1 MNTKNTALA
10 VRVLAATA
18 VAALVSTAG
27 AGIVYQQD
35 FENPGSIGS
44 EWSSGATDQAAAFT
58 RFSQRRTNSA
68 LTLTLDTMDGQAYSM
83 IFDLYL
89 IDSWDG
95 SNPTWGQDRF
105 NVKVGSAVAFSE
117 LLDNQMNSPHSTF
130 RNPDVVDYL
139 AFGNRDADRDAIY
152 RGLTI
157 DFVANGETT
166 VLSFYGSGL
175 QGKNDESWGIDNLS
189 VAAVP
194 TPATATLLGGVALF
208 ATRRRR
214 SAA

>member
-1 MNTKNTALA
+1 MTPA
-10 VRVLAATA
+10 VLLGAIAMSGA
-18 VAALVSTAG
+18 Q

-35 FENPGSIGS
+35 FENAANIGS
-44 EWSSGATDQAAAFT
+44 EWSNKNTDHAAAFT
-58 RFSQRRTNSA
+58 RFSQRRTNDT
-68 LTLTLDTMDGQAYSM
+68 LKLTLDTIDGQAYSM
-83 IFDLYL
+83 VFDLYM

-105 NVKVGSAVAFSE
+105 NVKVGSTVAFSE
-117 LLDNQMNSPHSTF
+117 LLDNAMNSAHSSF

-139 AFGNRDADRDAIY
+139 AFGNRDADRDSIY

-157 DFVANGETT
+157 DFVANGDTT
-166 VLSFYGSGL
+166 VFSFFGSGL

-194 TPATATLLGGVALF
+194 APAAATLLGAGALF

-214 SAA
+214 GAE